1 MSASPEHGE
10 RGYRA
15 TLVDQ
20 RGMVVSTVR
29 IVAADDAE
37 ACEKAIVLVGDHDV
51 DLWEDLRFVEHFPA
65 IDPPE

>member
-29 IVAADDAE
+29 IAAADDAD
-37 ACEKAIVLVGDHDV
+37 ACEKARALVDGHGV
-51 DLWEDLRFVEHFPA
+51 DLWEDMRFVDHFPA